1 MRVHRGNGAIPD
13 EASGCAVAIGNFDGV
28 HRGHRAVIEAAR
40 ARSASAGRLGV
51 VTFEPHPREVLSP
64 ATAPL
69 RLTPLRR
76 KMTLLRELGIAHLFL
91 LRFDQSL
98 MAMPAQAFVERILVG
113 RLQVRAL
120 AAGEAFRFGHR
131 RQGDAA
137 FLASVAATHGFAFD
151 AVPPVVVDG
160 LPCSSTRIR
169 EALRAGELLL
179 ANRLLGH
186 PFQLSGIVREG
197 ERRGRTIGFP
207 TANIALHSARQ
218 ALPAIGVY
226 VVRAGRCTPHG
237 MVWYP
242 GVANLGRRPTFDGDR
257 LLLEVHLLDARVD
270 LYGERLDVAFLEHLR
285 GEERFSGIEALKA
298 QIAKD
303 CSAARRTHERL
314 NARGTGPAAG
324 AVG

>member
-1 MRVHRGNGAIPD
+1 MRVHRGNGAIPV

-40 ARSASAGRLGV
+40 ARTAGAGRLGV

-64 ATAPL
+64 AVAPL

-76 KMTLLRELGIAHLFL
+76 KIALLRELGVDHLFL
-91 LRFDQSL
+91 LRFDRSL
-98 MAMPAQAFVERILVG
+98 MAMPAPAFVEDVLVG
-113 RLQVRAL
+113 RLGIGAL
-120 AAGEAFRFGHR
+120 AAGQCFRFGNR
-131 RQGDAA
+131 RLGDAA
-137 FLASVAATHGFAFD
+137 LLARAAEGHGFAFD
-151 AVPPVVVDG
+151 AVPPVLVDN

-169 EALRAGELLL
+169 EALRAGELDL

-186 PFQLSGIVREG
+186 AFLLSGIVREG
-197 ERRGRTIGFP
+197 DRRGRTLGFP
-207 TANIALHSARQ
+207 TANIALRGDRQ
-218 ALPAIGVY
+218 ALPANGVY
-226 VVRAGRCTPHG
+226 VVRAGRCTSRG

-314 NARGTGPAAG
+314 NARGTREGSG